1 MLKARD
7 WRQWRVRDHV
17 LVFGPALLVAVAAF
31 VVAVNFVK
39 PAPPRHL
46 VMATGRPDGAYHQY
60 GLRYQ
65 AELAHEGITVELRAT
80 SGSVENVR
88 LLADPASGIDVAF
101 VQGGVRGPVPAPD
114 LLALGSLYFEPLWIF
129 SRTSARTDD
138 MRGLRGKR
146 LAVGPEGSGTRAL
159 VDLLLTANGIP
170 PESLTLLPL
179 TGLDAVHALRR
190 GEVDAAV
197 LVASPESSAIRE
209 AATAPEVSVMS
220 FPRAE
225 AYSRLYPFLSR
236 LVLPEGAL
244 SLERDIPPQDVVL
257 LGAATSLVIRP
268 DFHPAL
274 SDLLL
279 VTATRLHSRAG
290 VFERPR
296 QFPSPDFTD
305 FPVSDEA
312 QRFYRNGP
320 PFLVRYLPF
329 WAASL
334 VDRMKIMLLPLLAL
348 LFPLFKI
355 LPPAYRW
362 RIRRKI
368 FRWYREVQAA
378 DLALG
383 ESQSAEALD
392 RILAQLDAAEH
403 EVRRMEIPLGY
414 SDAHYHLRLHVDM
427 VRAKVLAAKD
437 KLAPA
442 EAAGALN
449 VDAKARALLS

>member
-7 WRQWRVRDHV
+7 WRQWRTRDHL
-17 LVFGPALLVAVAAF
+17 LVFGPAFVLAIAAF
-31 VVAVNFVK
+31 VVAISFVK
-39 PAPPRHL
+39 PAPPRRI

-65 AELAHEGITVELRAT
+65 AELAREGIRVELRAT

-88 LLADPASGIDVAF
+88 LLADPASGVDVAF
-101 VQGGVRGPVPAPD
+101 VQGGVRGPGPAPE
-114 LLALGSLYFEPLWIF
+114 LFALGSLYFEPLWIF
-129 SRTSARTDD
+129 SRTGARTDD
-138 MRGLRGKR
+138 MLGLRGKR

-159 VDLLLTANGIP
+159 IDLLLSANGIRP
-170 PESLTLLPL
+170 DSLTLSPL
-179 TGLDAVHALRR
+179 TGLDAVRALRA
-190 GEVDAAV
+190 GAVDVAA
-197 LVASPESSAIRE
+197 LVASPESSALRE
-209 AATAPEVSVMS
+209 AAGAPEITLMS

-244 SLERDIPPQDVVL
+244 NLERDVPPRDVVL
-257 LGAATSLVIRP
+257 LAAATSLVVRP

-279 VTATRLHSRAG
+279 VAATRLHSRAG

-312 QRFYRNGP
+312 ARFYRNGP
-320 PFLVRYLPF
+320 PFLARYLPF

-355 LPPAYRW
+355 VPPTYRW

-368 FRWYREVQAA
+368 FKWYREVQTA
-378 DLALG
+378 DMALAQ
-383 ESQSAEALD
+383 SQSVESLD
-392 RILAQLDAAEH
+392 RILARLDAAEH
-403 EVRRMEIPLGY
+403 EMRQINIPLGY
-414 SDAHYHLRLHVDM
+414 SDAHYHLRVHFDM

-437 KLAPA
+437 KLLSDAPA
-442 EAAGALN
+442 
-449 VDAKARALLS
+449 RAPQR

>member
-7 WRQWRVRDHV
+7 WRQWRTRDHL
-17 LVFGPALLVAVAAF
+17 LVFGPAFILAVAAF
-31 VVAVNFVK
+31 VVAISFVK
-39 PAPPRHL
+39 PAPPRRIIL
-46 VMATGRPDGAYHQY
+46 ATGRPDGAYHQY

-65 AELAHEGITVELRAT
+65 AELAREGIRVELRPT

-88 LLADPASGIDVAF
+88 LLADPASGVDVAF
-101 VQGGVRGPVPAPD
+101 VQGGVRGPGPAPE

-129 SRTSARTDD
+129 SRTGARTDD
-138 MRGLRGKR
+138 MLGLRGKR

-159 VDLLLTANGIP
+159 IDLLLSANGIRP
-170 PESLTLLPL
+170 DSLTLSPL
-179 TGLDAVHALRR
+179 TGLDAVRALRA
-190 GEVDAAV
+190 GAVDVAA
-197 LVASPESSAIRE
+197 LVASPESSALRE
-209 AATAPEVSVMS
+209 AANAPEITLMS

-244 SLERDIPPQDVVL
+244 NLERDVPPRDVVL
-257 LGAATSLVIRP
+257 LAAATSLVVRP

-279 VTATRLHSRAG
+279 VAATRLHSRAG

-296 QFPSPDFTD
+296 QFPTPDFTD

-312 QRFYRNGP
+312 ARFYRNGP
-320 PFLVRYLPF
+320 PFLARYLPF

-355 LPPAYRW
+355 VPPTYRW

-368 FRWYREVQAA
+368 FKWYREVQTA
-378 DLALG
+378 DMALAQ
-383 ESQSAEALD
+383 SQSIENLD
-392 RILAQLDAAEH
+392 RILARLDAAEH
-403 EVRRMEIPLGY
+403 EMRQINIPLGY
-414 SDAHYHLRLHVDM
+414 SDAHYHLRLHFDM
-427 VRAKVLAAKD
+427 VRAKVMAAKD
-437 KLAPA
+437 RLVLDAPA
-442 EAAGALN
+442 
-449 VDAKARALLS
+449 RAPQR

>member
-7 WRQWRVRDHV
+7 WRQWRTRDHL
-17 LVFGPALLVAVAAF
+17 LVFGPAFVLAIAAF
-31 VVAVNFVK
+31 VVAISFVK
-39 PAPPRHL
+39 PAPPRRI

-65 AELAHEGITVELRAT
+65 AELAREGIRVELRAT

-88 LLADPASGIDVAF
+88 LLADPASGVDVAF
-101 VQGGVRGPVPAPD
+101 VQGGVRGPGPAPE
-114 LLALGSLYFEPLWIF
+114 LFALGSLYFEPLWIF
-129 SRTSARTDD
+129 SRTGARTDD
-138 MRGLRGKR
+138 MLGLRGKR

-159 VDLLLTANGIP
+159 IDLLLSANGIRP
-170 PESLTLLPL
+170 DSLTLSPL
-179 TGLDAVHALRR
+179 TGLDAVRALRA
-190 GEVDAAV
+190 GAVDVAA
-197 LVASPESSAIRE
+197 LVASPESSALRE
-209 AATAPEVSVMS
+209 AASAPEITLMS

-236 LVLPEGAL
+236 LVQPEGAL
-244 SLERDIPPQDVVL
+244 NLERDVPPRDVVL
-257 LGAATSLVIRP
+257 LAAAASLVVRP

-279 VTATRLHSRAG
+279 VAATRLHSRAG

-305 FPVSDEA
+305 FPVSEEA
-312 QRFYRNGP
+312 ARFYRNGP
-320 PFLVRYLPF
+320 PFLARYLPF

-355 LPPAYRW
+355 LPPTYRW

-368 FRWYREVQAA
+368 FKWYREVQTA
-378 DLALG
+378 DMALAQ
-383 ESQSAEALD
+383 SQSVESLD
-392 RILAQLDAAEH
+392 RILARLDAAEH
-403 EVRRMEIPLGY
+403 EMRQINIPLGY
-414 SDAHYHLRLHVDM
+414 SDAHYHLRLHFDM
-427 VRAKVLAAKD
+427 VRAKVLAAKNN
-437 KLAPA
+437 LLSAAPA
-442 EAAGALN
+442 
-449 VDAKARALLS
+449 RAPQR